1 MRLGSALA
9 LAVMLA
15 VVGCASSERG
25 TDVFESE
32 GRPAGAADRAFLPG
46 VPYVSWNEAARLWF
60 RERDLTNPS
69 FHASFLM
76 VLGYWG
82 QHWSLMDDRTALQEW
97 GITDKGTAPSLASV
111 KSFLDVGV
119 PVIVPGAITPLA
131 HFANPA
137 RAPGLLGTMQPLDA
151 RPGQW
156 DPLLATFRVVI
167 VVADDDTKRGE
178 QRIPLDARPGQW
190 DPLLATFRVVIG
202 YDDARRVVTLHDP
215 TFGPV
220 WTVDYDDF
228 DRMWSLTNRT
238 WMVMRPH
245 DPRPIVA
252 ERQVA
257 PPYRE
262 RTADEQAATDLVY
275 ALALSAGGRDR
286 AAADRRRQAP
296 ARPAI
301 NVGHRHLLRL
311 GLAGY
316 EMHRGRLR
324 AAADSADEAA
334 RLVPESPA
342 PWSLAA
348 EAYRRLGRAQD
359 ADAAAARARQLAA
372 CSEGAQVRGHGEAKV
387 LPEALYRPEQRALAS
402 VIARDFFVVASCPD
416 AGVTWLLR
424 PLP

>member
-9 LAVMLA
+9 LALAVML
-15 VVGCASSERG
+15 VGCASSQRG

-32 GRPAGAADRAFLPG
+32 GRPASAADRAFLPG

-111 KSFLDVGV
+111 KSFLDAGV

-167 VVADDDTKRGE
+167 
-178 QRIPLDARPGQW
+178 
-190 DPLLATFRVVIG
+190 G

-215 TFGPV
+215 TFGPA

-286 AAADRRRQAP
+286 EAADHLRQA
-296 ARPAI
+296 
-301 NVGHRHLLRL
+301 L
-311 GLAGY
+311 
-316 EMHRGRLR
+316 

-342 PWSLAA
+342 PWSVAA

-372 CSEGAQVRGHGEAKV
+372 CSEGAQVRGHGEVKV
-387 LPEALYRPEQRALAS
+387 LPETLYRPEQRALAS

>member
-15 VVGCASSERG
+15 VVGCASSQRG

-97 GITDKGTAPSLASV
+97 GITDKGTAPGLASV
-111 KSFLDVGV
+111 KSFLDAGV

-156 DPLLATFRVVI
+156 DPLLATFRVV
-167 VVADDDTKRGE
+167 V
-178 QRIPLDARPGQW
+178 
-190 DPLLATFRVVIG
+190 G

-215 TFGPV
+215 TFGPA

-252 ERQVA
+252 EHQVA
-257 PPYRE
+257 PPYRA
-262 RTADEQAATDLVY
+262 RTADEQAATDLVH

-286 AAADRRRQAP
+286 EAADRLRQAL
-296 ARPAI
+296 ARADI
-301 NVGHRHLLRL
+301 SVGYRHLLRL
-311 GLAGY
+311 ELAGY

-342 PWSLAA
+342 PWSVAA

-372 CSEGAQVRGHGEAKV
+372 CSEGAQVRGHGEVKV
-387 LPEALYRPEQRALAS
+387 LPETLYRPEQRALAS

>member
-15 VVGCASSERG
+15 VVGCASSQRG

-111 KSFLDVGV
+111 KSFLHSGV
-119 PVIVPGAITPLA
+119 PAIVPGALTPPA
-131 HFANPA
+131 PFADPA
-137 RAPGLLGTMQPLDA
+137 G
-151 RPGQW
+151 
-156 DPLLATFRVVI
+156 V
-167 VVADDDTKRGE
+167 
-178 QRIPLDARPGQW
+178 
-190 DPLLATFRVVIG
+190 
-202 YDDARRVVTLHDP
+202 
-215 TFGPV
+215 
-220 WTVDYDDF
+220 
-228 DRMWSLTNRT
+228 
-238 WMVMRPH
+238 
-245 DPRPIVA
+245 
-252 ERQVA
+252 
-257 PPYRE
+257 
-262 RTADEQAATDLVY
+262 
-275 ALALSAGGRDR
+275 RDR
-286 AAADRRRQAP
+286 EAADRLLQAL
-296 ARPAI
+296 ARADI
-301 NVGHRHLLRL
+301 SVGYRHLLRL
-311 GLAGY
+311 ELAGY

-342 PWSLAA
+342 PWSVAA

-372 CSEGAQVRGHGEAKV
+372 CSEGAQVRGHGEVKV
-387 LPEALYRPEQRALAS
+387 LPETLYRPEHRALAS